1 MFETRAF
8 EDNLGVLCTALL
20 RSKSLNGKKI
30 KLEFFVAEELTL
42 LNRNVSEGRGDARSD
57 HKVEQWKREMT
68 REIHSLQQQVNSQR
82 SRDGDDNS
90 AGSQVAA
97 LSRDLHEL

>member
-1 MFETRAF
+1 M
-8 EDNLGVLCTALL
+8 
-20 RSKSLNGKKI
+20 

-82 SRDGDDNS
+82 GRDGDDNS